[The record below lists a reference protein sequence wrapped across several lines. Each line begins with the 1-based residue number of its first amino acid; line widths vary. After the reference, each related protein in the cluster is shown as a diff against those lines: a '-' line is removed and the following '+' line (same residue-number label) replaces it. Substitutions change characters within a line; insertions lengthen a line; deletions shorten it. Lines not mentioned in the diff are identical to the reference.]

1 MLFKKFR
8 LISSQSSSSSSSIMF
23 YDFLDKMR
31 NPASLNLVK
40 SIKSFIVSFQFSSPN
55 PENDSKRVQEF
66 FSTMEAAIMEHPL
79 WAGATDDEF
88 DCSMEGLEKY
98 IMTKLFSR
106 TFAISPEDVKIDQEI
121 SEKIHLLQ
129 SFLRPEHLDIPPF
142 LQNEA
147 SWLLAEKELQK
158 INAFRAPRE
167 KLHCIM
173 SCCRIIN
180 NLLLNASMSENHV
193 LGGADD
199 FLPANPPQLHSNL
212 KYIQLYRRQEKM
224 ISEPAYYFTNLVSAK
239 SFIVQLD
246 AKSLSMDE
254 IEFEEGM
261 QAAKLDSKVSQLEAL
276 QAQTDPIP
284 STRMHGMKSKID
296 GRSNYPYMEAEPGEL
311 TVEDVERLLSLYKDV
326 VTKYSSL
333 CRAVRR
339 PSATRTGPSL
349 PIPKGRDDILLQLE
363 GQAQMIREEKAEV
376 SNSGAFEGRTINSSG
391 IAGSPLGCSENSR
404 WHRRQIAKGIAVC
417 LHHHATSSQ
426 LPSQVFKGMT
436 PLRACLVTQLVLPD
450 VAASTLIIA
459 CCTHST
465 SSLAHAHNIFV
476 AGLKFLR
483 VALDVNGLLLSWIRL
498 DKEKRRTGPLE

>member
-1 MLFKKFR
+1 MDTAA
-8 LISSQSSSSSSSIMF
+8 SQSSSSSSSIMF

-199 FLPANPPQLHSNL
+199 FLPVLIYVTIKARSPWTNSFFQQANPPQLHSNL

-296 GRSNYPYMEAEPGEL
+296 GIALVLTCRSNYPYMEAEPGEL

-404 WHRRQIAKGIAVC
+404 WHRRQIAKGSVIHRKDAEVLSAKKVDGFQFNLIMILRGDVFPTLSPCEAVGVE
-417 LHHHATSSQ
+417 Q
-426 LPSQVFKGMT
+426 E
-436 PLRACLVTQLVLPD
+436 VTEADVSIVLSD
-450 VAASTLIIA
+450 MASYKA
-459 CCTHST
+459 P
-465 SSLAHAHNIFV
+465 
-476 AGLKFLR
+476 G
-483 VALDVNGLLLSWIRL
+483 
-498 DKEKRRTGPLE
+498 